1 MQINNVGWFEIGS
14 DRPKETQEFYSKLFG
29 WKFIEYND
37 MENKY
42 YNILEPGQ
50 KFTTGG
56 ILDTDSTDT
65 KIPEYSTF
73 YILVEDVPAMVKKA
87 EEAGGKV
94 IWGPVTD
101 KTGLTF
107 VRLEDNGGHQFW
119 MFSSPQ

>member
-1 MQINNVGWFEIGS
+1 MQINNVGWFEIVS

-107 VRLEDNGGHQFW
+107 VRLEDNGGHQFG

>member
-1 MQINNVGWFEIGS
+1 MMQLNNVGWFEIGS
-14 DRPKETQEFYSKLFG
+14 DQPKETQEFYGKLFG
-29 WKFIEYND
+29 WKFLDYND
-37 MENKY
+37 MENEY
-42 YNILEPGQ
+42 HNILEPGQ
-50 KFTTGG
+50 KYPTGG
-56 ILDTDSTDT
+56 VLGTDG

-73 YILVEDVPAMVKKA
+73 YILVNDVPAMIKKA

-107 VRLEDNGGHQFW
+107 VRLEDNGGHQFG

>member
-107 VRLEDNGGHQFW
+107 VRLEDNGGHQFG